1 MKYII
6 LVMSLLLCL
15 ACSPKIMGTFQGEVD
30 AWLEESGAEYPV
42 EYYRFKRGKQF
53 KYEVIFCFPND
64 RGSGRYRL
72 KKDSIRFEFKYLN
85 DPEVQ
90 DMWEI
95 SDTTWTLPFKMV
107 NDSLILIDGVEF
119 KRW

>member
-107 NDSLILIDGVEF
+107 NDSLLLIDGVEF
-119 KRW
+119 RRL